1 MHLHKNLEEKNML
14 AFLVTLIKVIAPWV
28 AAAVVIHYLNVYN
41 EKKYPE
47 FYVSDDKKTPQ
58 SLFENLE
65 IGYPFELAFIMYI
78 SLIFSLGIIIGAYVD
93 GQLDWFVG
101 ILGGAYMLL
110 SLCSVLG
117 THVWKIWVKGDK
129 IIYRSYI
136 GIKHYYTFADITR
149 VSERLDG
156 GYEFYSGKKKLFR
169 IDNNLSDGAILAGK
183 LQAKKIPC
191 DKAGMTIDKFTL
203 KTRGVYK
210 AVSAMSVGFF
220 CWMVWVMI
228 EQNETNIIFF
238 RPMLVLAVI
247 SLIIFID
254 LITDRFS
261 VNGTRVTRRRGL
273 IVKKFDI
280 SEIESTR
287 LKKGLFGE
295 KIEFYVKGK
304 CIAKVSTN
312 NQPYDL
318 LDKRIRKEHILRK
331 R

>member
-1 MHLHKNLEEKNML
+1 ML

-41 EKKYPE
+41 EKKHPE
-47 FYVSDDKKTPQ
+47 FYNLDDKKTPQ

-117 THVWKIWVKGDK
+117 THVWKIWVKGEK

-149 VSERLDG
+149 ITERLDG

-169 IDNNLSDGAILAGK
+169 IDNNLPDGAILAGK
-183 LQAKKIPC
+183 LQAHKIPC

>member
-1 MHLHKNLEEKNML
+1 ML

-149 VSERLDG
+149 ITERLDG

-191 DKAGMTIDKFTL
+191 DKAGMTVDKFTL

-254 LITDRFS
+254 LVTDRFS

>member
-1 MHLHKNLEEKNML
+1 ML

-41 EKKYPE
+41 EKKHPE
-47 FYVSDDKKTPQ
+47 FYNLDDKKTPQ

-78 SLIFSLGIIIGAYVD
+78 SLILSLGIIIGAYVD

-149 VSERLDG
+149 ITERLDG

-169 IDNNLSDGAILAGK
+169 IDNNLSDGSKLAIK
-183 LQAKKIPC
+183 LQVKQVPC
-191 DKAGMTIDKFTL
+191 DKAGMTVDKFTL
-203 KTRGVYK
+203 KTKGVYK

-238 RPMLVLAVI
+238 RPMLALAVI

>member
-1 MHLHKNLEEKNML
+1 ML

-47 FYVSDDKKTPQ
+47 FYASDDKKTPQ

-117 THVWKIWVKGDK
+117 THVWKIWVKGEK

-149 VSERLDG
+149 ITERLDG

-169 IDNNLSDGAILAGK
+169 IDNNLSDGAILAGM

-238 RPMLVLAVI
+238 RPMLVLGVI

>member
-1 MHLHKNLEEKNML
+1 ML

-41 EKKYPE
+41 EKKHPE
-47 FYVSDDKKTPQ
+47 FYNLDDKKTPQ

-117 THVWKIWVKGDK
+117 THVWKIWVKGEK

-149 VSERLDG
+149 ITERLDG

-169 IDNNLSDGAILAGK
+169 IDNNLSDGSKLAIK
-183 LQAKKIPC
+183 LQVKQVPC

-228 EQNETNIIFF
+228 EQNETSIIFF
-238 RPMLVLAVI
+238 RPMLALAVI

>member
-1 MHLHKNLEEKNML
+1 ML

-110 SLCSVLG
+110 SLYAVLG
-117 THVWKIWVKGDK
+117 THVWKIWVKGEK
-129 IIYRSYI
+129 IIYRSYT

-191 DKAGMTIDKFTL
+191 DKAGMTVDKFTL

-210 AVSAMSVGFF
+210 AVSAMSAGFF

-228 EQNETNIIFF
+228 EQNETSIIFF
-238 RPMLVLAVI
+238 RPMLALAVI

>member
-1 MHLHKNLEEKNML
+1 ML

-78 SLIFSLGIIIGAYVD
+78 SLILSLGIIIGAYVD

-110 SLCSVLG
+110 SLYAVLG

-169 IDNNLSDGAILAGK
+169 IDNNLSDGAILAGM

-238 RPMLVLAVI
+238 RPMLALAVI

-318 LDKRIRKEHILRK
+318 LDRRIRKEHILRK

>member
-1 MHLHKNLEEKNML
+1 ML

-47 FYVSDDKKTPQ
+47 FYNLDDKKTPQ

-110 SLCSVLG
+110 SLYAVLG
-117 THVWKIWVKGDK
+117 THVWKIWVKGEK
-129 IIYRSYI
+129 IIYRSYT

-149 VSERLDG
+149 ITERLDG

-169 IDNNLSDGAILAGK
+169 IDNNLSDGAILAGM

-228 EQNETNIIFF
+228 EQNETSIIFF
-238 RPMLVLAVI
+238 RPMLALAVI

-312 NQPYDL
+312 NQPYDFV
-318 LDKRIRKEHILRK
+318 
-331 R
+331 

>member
-1 MHLHKNLEEKNML
+1 VHLHKNLEEKNML
-14 AFLVTLIKVIAPWV
+14 AFLVTLIKVIAPWG

-41 EKKYPE
+41 EKKHPE
-47 FYVSDDKKTPQ
+47 FYNLDDKKTPQ

-78 SLIFSLGIIIGAYVD
+78 SLILSLGIIIGAYVD

-110 SLCSVLG
+110 SLYAVLG
-117 THVWKIWVKGDK
+117 AHVWKIWVKGDK
-129 IIYRSYI
+129 IIYRSYT

-169 IDNNLSDGAILAGK
+169 IDNNLSDGAILAGM
-183 LQAKKIPC
+183 LEAKKIPC
-191 DKAGMTIDKFTL
+191 DKAGMTVDKFTL

-238 RPMLVLAVI
+238 RPMLALAVI

-261 VNGTRVTRRRGL
+261 VNGTRVTRRGGL

>member
-1 MHLHKNLEEKNML
+1 ML

-47 FYVSDDKKTPQ
+47 FYNLDDKKTPQ

-110 SLCSVLG
+110 SLYAVLG
-117 THVWKIWVKGDK
+117 THVWKIWVKGEK
-129 IIYRSYI
+129 IIYRSYT

-191 DKAGMTIDKFTL
+191 DKAGMTVDKFTL

-238 RPMLVLAVI
+238 RPMLALAVI

>member
-1 MHLHKNLEEKNML
+1 ML

-41 EKKYPE
+41 EKKHPE
-47 FYVSDDKKTPQ
+47 FYNLDDKKTPQ

-110 SLCSVLG
+110 SLYAVLG
-117 THVWKIWVKGDK
+117 THVWKIWVKGEK
-129 IIYRSYI
+129 IIYRSYT

-169 IDNNLSDGAILAGK
+169 IDNNLSDGAILAGM

>member
-1 MHLHKNLEEKNML
+1 ML

-129 IIYRSYI
+129 IIYRSYT

-191 DKAGMTIDKFTL
+191 DKAGMTVDKFTL

-210 AVSAMSVGFF
+210 AVSAMSAGFF

-228 EQNETNIIFF
+228 EQNETSIIFF
-238 RPMLVLAVI
+238 RPMLALAVI

-318 LDKRIRKEHILRK
+318 LDRRIRKEHILRK

>member
-41 EKKYPE
+41 EKKHPE
-47 FYVSDDKKTPQ
+47 FYNLDDKKTPQ

-110 SLCSVLG
+110 SLYAVLG
-117 THVWKIWVKGDK
+117 THVWKIWVKGEK

-149 VSERLDG
+149 ITERLDG

-169 IDNNLSDGAILAGK
+169 IDNNLSDGAILAGM
-183 LQAKKIPC
+183 LEAKKIPC

-238 RPMLVLAVI
+238 RPMLALAVI

>member
-1 MHLHKNLEEKNML
+1 ML

-47 FYVSDDKKTPQ
+47 FYNLDDKKTPQ

-149 VSERLDG
+149 ITERLDG

-169 IDNNLSDGAILAGK
+169 IDNNLSDGAILAGM
-183 LQAKKIPC
+183 LEAKKIPC

-238 RPMLVLAVI
+238 RPMLALAVI

>member
-47 FYVSDDKKTPQ
+47 FYNLDDKKTPQ

-191 DKAGMTIDKFTL
+191 DKAGMTVDKFTL

>member
-1 MHLHKNLEEKNML
+1 ML
-14 AFLVTLIKVIAPWV
+14 AFWVTLIKVIAPWV

-47 FYVSDDKKTPQ
+47 FYNLDDKKTPQ

-169 IDNNLSDGAILAGK
+169 IDNNLSDGSKLAIK
-183 LQAKKIPC
+183 LQVKQVPC
-191 DKAGMTIDKFTL
+191 DKAGMTVDKFTL

>member
-1 MHLHKNLEEKNML
+1 ML

-47 FYVSDDKKTPQ
+47 FYNLDDKKTPQ

-117 THVWKIWVKGDK
+117 THVWKIWVKGEK

-169 IDNNLSDGAILAGK
+169 IDNNLSDGSKLAIK
-183 LQAKKIPC
+183 LQVKQVPC

-228 EQNETNIIFF
+228 EQNETSIIFF
-238 RPMLVLAVI
+238 RPMLALAVI

>member
-1 MHLHKNLEEKNML
+1 ML

-47 FYVSDDKKTPQ
+47 FYVSNDKKTPQ

-78 SLIFSLGIIIGAYVD
+78 SLILSLGIIIGAYVD

-110 SLCSVLG
+110 SLYAVLG
-117 THVWKIWVKGDK
+117 THVWKIWVKGEK

-149 VSERLDG
+149 ITERLDG

-169 IDNNLSDGAILAGK
+169 IDNNLSDGAILAGM

>member
-1 MHLHKNLEEKNML
+1 MICL
-14 AFLVTLIKVIAPWV
+14 
-28 AAAVVIHYLNVYN
+28 
-41 EKKYPE
+41 
-47 FYVSDDKKTPQ
+47 
-58 SLFENLE
+58 
-65 IGYPFELAFIMYI
+65 
-78 SLIFSLGIIIGAYVD
+78 IGAYVD
-93 GQLDWFVG
+93 DQLNWFTGG
-101 ILGGAYMLL
+101 IFGFFELL
-110 SLCSVLG
+110 SIYAVLG

-149 VSERLDG
+149 ITERLDG

-191 DKAGMTIDKFTL
+191 DKAGMTVDKFTL

-228 EQNETNIIFF
+228 EQNETSIIFF
-238 RPMLVLAVI
+238 RPMLALAVI

>member
-1 MHLHKNLEEKNML
+1 ML

-47 FYVSDDKKTPQ
+47 FYNLDDKKTPQ

-117 THVWKIWVKGDK
+117 THVWKIWVKGEK

-149 VSERLDG
+149 ITERLDG

-169 IDNNLSDGAILAGK
+169 IDNNLSDGAILAGM

>member
-1 MHLHKNLEEKNML
+1 MHLHKNLEEKNLL

-41 EKKYPE
+41 EKKHPE
-47 FYVSDDKKTPQ
+47 FYNLDDKKTPQ

-65 IGYPFELAFIMYI
+65 IGYPFALAFIMYI

-110 SLCSVLG
+110 SLYAVLG

-169 IDNNLSDGAILAGK
+169 IDNNLSDGAILAGM
-183 LQAKKIPC
+183 LEAKKIPC

-254 LITDRFS
+254 LVTDRFS

-318 LDKRIRKEHILRK
+318 LDRRIRKEHILRK

>member
-1 MHLHKNLEEKNML
+1 ML

-47 FYVSDDKKTPQ
+47 FYNLDDKKTPQ

-65 IGYPFELAFIMYI
+65 IGYPFGLAFIMYI

-117 THVWKIWVKGDK
+117 THVWKIWVKGEK
-129 IIYRSYI
+129 IIYRSYT

-169 IDNNLSDGAILAGK
+169 IDNNLSDGAILAGM

-254 LITDRFS
+254 LVTDRFS

-318 LDKRIRKEHILRK
+318 LDRRIRKEHILRK

>member
-1 MHLHKNLEEKNML
+1 ML

-41 EKKYPE
+41 EKKHPE
-47 FYVSDDKKTPQ
+47 FYNLDDKKTPQ

-117 THVWKIWVKGDK
+117 THVWKIWVKGEK

-149 VSERLDG
+149 ITERLDG

-169 IDNNLSDGAILAGK
+169 IDNNLSDGSKLAIK
-183 LQAKKIPC
+183 LQVKQVPC
-191 DKAGMTIDKFTL
+191 DKAGMTVDKFTL

-228 EQNETNIIFF
+228 EQNETSIIFF
-238 RPMLVLAVI
+238 RPMLALAVI

>member
-1 MHLHKNLEEKNML
+1 ML

-41 EKKYPE
+41 EKKHPE
-47 FYVSDDKKTPQ
+47 FYNLDDKKTPQ

-169 IDNNLSDGAILAGK
+169 IDNNLSDGAILAGM

-191 DKAGMTIDKFTL
+191 DKAGMTVDKFTL

>member
-1 MHLHKNLEEKNML
+1 ML

-191 DKAGMTIDKFTL
+191 DKAGMTVDKFTL

>member
-1 MHLHKNLEEKNML
+1 ML
-14 AFLVTLIKVIAPWV
+14 AFWVTLIKVIAPWV

-41 EKKYPE
+41 EKKHPE
-47 FYVSDDKKTPQ
+47 FYNLDDKKTPQ

-117 THVWKIWVKGDK
+117 THVWKIWVKGEK
-129 IIYRSYI
+129 IIYRSYT

-169 IDNNLSDGAILAGK
+169 IDNNLPDGSKLAIK
-183 LQAKKIPC
+183 LQVKQVPC

-228 EQNETNIIFF
+228 EQNETSIIFF
-238 RPMLVLAVI
+238 RPMLALAVI

>member
-1 MHLHKNLEEKNML
+1 ML

-78 SLIFSLGIIIGAYVD
+78 SLILSLGIIIGAYVD

-169 IDNNLSDGAILAGK
+169 IDNNLSDGAILAGM

-191 DKAGMTIDKFTL
+191 DKAGMTVDKFTL

>member
-1 MHLHKNLEEKNML
+1 ML
-14 AFLVTLIKVIAPWV
+14 AFLVTLIKVIAPWG

-47 FYVSDDKKTPQ
+47 FYNLDDKKTPQ

-169 IDNNLSDGAILAGK
+169 IDNNLSDGSKLAIK
-183 LQAKKIPC
+183 LQVKQVPC
-191 DKAGMTIDKFTL
+191 DKAGMTVDKFTL
-203 KTRGVYK
+203 KTKGVYK

>member
-1 MHLHKNLEEKNML
+1 ML

-41 EKKYPE
+41 EKKHPE
-47 FYVSDDKKTPQ
+47 FYNLDDKKTPQ

-78 SLIFSLGIIIGAYVD
+78 SLILSLGIIIGAYVD

-110 SLCSVLG
+110 SLYAVLG
-117 THVWKIWVKGDK
+117 THVWKIWVKGEK

-149 VSERLDG
+149 ITERLDG

-169 IDNNLSDGAILAGK
+169 IDNNLSDGAILAGM
-183 LQAKKIPC
+183 LEAKKIPC
-191 DKAGMTIDKFTL
+191 DKAGMTVDKFTL

-228 EQNETNIIFF
+228 EQNETSIIFF
-238 RPMLVLAVI
+238 RPMLALAVI

-261 VNGTRVTRRRGL
+261 VNGTRVTRRCGL
-273 IVKKFDI
+273 IVKRFDI

>member
-1 MHLHKNLEEKNML
+1 ML

-41 EKKYPE
+41 EKKHPE
-47 FYVSDDKKTPQ
+47 FYNLDDKKTPQ

-117 THVWKIWVKGDK
+117 THVWKIWVKGEK

-318 LDKRIRKEHILRK
+318 LDRRIRKEHILRK

>member
-1 MHLHKNLEEKNML
+1 ML

-41 EKKYPE
+41 EKKHPE
-47 FYVSDDKKTPQ
+47 FYNLDDKKTPQ

-169 IDNNLSDGAILAGK
+169 IDNNLSDGSKLAIK
-183 LQAKKIPC
+183 LQVKQVPC
-191 DKAGMTIDKFTL
+191 DKAGMTVDKFTL
-203 KTRGVYK
+203 KTKGVYK
-210 AVSAMSVGFF
+210 AVSAMSAGFF

-238 RPMLVLAVI
+238 RPMLALAVI

>member
-1 MHLHKNLEEKNML
+1 ML

-117 THVWKIWVKGDK
+117 THVWKIWVKGEK

-169 IDNNLSDGAILAGK
+169 IDNNLSDGSKLAIK
-183 LQAKKIPC
+183 LQVKQVPC
-191 DKAGMTIDKFTL
+191 DKAGMTVDKFTL
-203 KTRGVYK
+203 KTKGVYK

-228 EQNETNIIFF
+228 EQNETSIIFF
-238 RPMLVLAVI
+238 RPMLALAVI

>member
-1 MHLHKNLEEKNML
+1 ML

-41 EKKYPE
+41 EKKHPE
-47 FYVSDDKKTPQ
+47 FYNLDDKKTPQ

-78 SLIFSLGIIIGAYVD
+78 SLILSLGIIIGAYVD

-110 SLCSVLG
+110 SLYAVLG
-117 THVWKIWVKGDK
+117 THVWKIWVKGEK

-149 VSERLDG
+149 ITERLDG

-169 IDNNLSDGAILAGK
+169 IDNNLSDGSKLAIK
-183 LQAKKIPC
+183 LQVKQVPC
-191 DKAGMTIDKFTL
+191 DKAGMTVDKFTL

-228 EQNETNIIFF
+228 EQNDTSIIFF
-238 RPMLVLAVI
+238 RPMLALAVI

-261 VNGTRVTRRRGL
+261 VNGTRVTRRCGL
-273 IVKKFDI
+273 IVKRFDI

>member
-1 MHLHKNLEEKNML
+1 ML

-47 FYVSDDKKTPQ
+47 FYNLDDKKTPQ

-191 DKAGMTIDKFTL
+191 DKAGMTVDKFTL

-318 LDKRIRKEHILRK
+318 LDRRIRKEHILRK

>member
-1 MHLHKNLEEKNML
+1 ML

-41 EKKYPE
+41 EKKHPE
-47 FYVSDDKKTPQ
+47 FYNLDDKKTPQ

-149 VSERLDG
+149 ITERLDG

-169 IDNNLSDGAILAGK
+169 VDNNLSDGAILAGM
-183 LQAKKIPC
+183 LEAQKIPC

-228 EQNETNIIFF
+228 EQNETSIIFF

-254 LITDRFS
+254 LVTDRFS

>member
-1 MHLHKNLEEKNML
+1 ML

-47 FYVSDDKKTPQ
+47 FYNLDDKKTPQ

-78 SLIFSLGIIIGAYVD
+78 SLILSLGIIIGAYVD

-110 SLCSVLG
+110 SLYAVLG
-117 THVWKIWVKGDK
+117 THVWKIWVKGEK
-129 IIYRSYI
+129 IIYRSYT

-169 IDNNLSDGAILAGK
+169 IDNNLSDGAILAGM
-183 LQAKKIPC
+183 LEAKKIPC
-191 DKAGMTIDKFTL
+191 DKAGMTVDKFTL

-318 LDKRIRKEHILRK
+318 LDRRIRKEHILRK

>member
-1 MHLHKNLEEKNML
+1 ML

-47 FYVSDDKKTPQ
+47 FYNLDDKKTPQ

-117 THVWKIWVKGDK
+117 THVWKIWVKGEK
-129 IIYRSYI
+129 IIYRSYT

-183 LQAKKIPC
+183 LEAKKIPC

-228 EQNETNIIFF
+228 EQNETSIIFF
-238 RPMLVLAVI
+238 RPMLALAVI

-318 LDKRIRKEHILRK
+318 LDRRIRKEHILRK

>member
-1 MHLHKNLEEKNML
+1 ML

-129 IIYRSYI
+129 IIYRSYT

-169 IDNNLSDGAILAGK
+169 IDNNLPDGAILAGK
-183 LQAKKIPC
+183 LQAHKIPC

-210 AVSAMSVGFF
+210 AVSAMSAGFF

>member
-1 MHLHKNLEEKNML
+1 ML
-14 AFLVTLIKVIAPWV
+14 AFFVTLIKVIAPWV

-47 FYVSDDKKTPQ
+47 FYVSNDKKTPQ

-78 SLIFSLGIIIGAYVD
+78 SLILSLGIIIGAYVD

-110 SLCSVLG
+110 SLYAVLG

-149 VSERLDG
+149 ITERLDG

-169 IDNNLSDGAILAGK
+169 IDNNLSDGAILAGM
-183 LQAKKIPC
+183 LEAKKIPC

-254 LITDRFS
+254 LVTDRFS

-318 LDKRIRKEHILRK
+318 LDRRIRKEHILRK